1 MIATA
6 ALIRR
11 PSAEDISMHAY
22 FLWEQHARPHNRD
35 QEFWFK
41 AERVLLSQ
49 IQRKETQRQKEA
61 KAPVKRVS
69 TRPPSGLATKI
80 ETQTEDPLRARSKKT
95 STTSAKSKKVK
106 TSKLKTK
113 ATAETSRKQSKKK
126 GIPSAG

>member
-1 MIATA
+1 
-6 ALIRR
+6 
-11 PSAEDISMHAY
+11 MHAY